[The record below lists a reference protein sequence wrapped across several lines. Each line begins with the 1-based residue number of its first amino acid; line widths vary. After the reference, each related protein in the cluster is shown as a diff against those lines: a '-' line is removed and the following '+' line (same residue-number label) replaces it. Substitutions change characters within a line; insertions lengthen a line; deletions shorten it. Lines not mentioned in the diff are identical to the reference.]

1 MGSLARL
8 LGRVEAV
15 FEYIAIGLLATM
27 MLLVSM
33 DAAGRYLFLSPIL
46 GTHEFVETYLMVGVV
61 WLGMAQ
67 IQAAGGQVSVD
78 ILSRTFPPGVRRA
91 LRIVFLTLALFFVAF
106 IAWRGAVQMGEDF
119 RRQSIIATPFPFTS
133 VPMPIYLSWALLA
146 AGAALLWLRLAV
158 QLARAVLGLPEAAAD
173 AHHV

>member
-8 LGRVEAV
+8 LGRIEAV

-67 IQAAGGQVSVD
+67 IQAAGG
-78 ILSRTFPPGVRRA
+78 RTQRV
-91 LRIVFLTLALFFVAF
+91 
-106 IAWRGAVQMGEDF
+106 
-119 RRQSIIATPFPFTS
+119 
-133 VPMPIYLSWALLA
+133 
-146 AGAALLWLRLAV
+146 
-158 QLARAVLGLPEAAAD
+158 AVLGEDHRLLPGERTAEQR
-173 AHHV
+173 HHGLQLRVTAWCDLLRSKRRRGL